1 MILTFYKFQWNKK
14 VWDQIRSPCG
24 FFSISECSEGCE
36 FSFGFVRCQ
45 PEHDTRLLSQT
56 LWRRTHV
63 GHQPSI
69 RANEH
74 CHLLFTAGLL
84 EQSTGWEK
92 EVKEGST
99 QTLRFAWQGRISYP
113 SFPQQQ
119 HQHARMPLYDAGSS
133 RTALEGKF
141 GNFYLQLS
149 WGQWMRVMVRLQ
161 SASSHNLIPLV

>member
-1 MILTFYKFQWNKK
+1 MIKS
-14 VWDQIRSPCG
+14 VRSDQISVCI
-24 FFSISECSEGCE
+24 FFFISECSEGCE

-74 CHLLFTAGLL
+74 CHLLFTGGLL

-99 QTLRFAWQGRISYP
+99 LQTLRFAWQGRISYP

-119 HQHARMPLYDAGSS
+119 HQHARMLLYDAGSS

-141 GNFYLQLS
+141 GNVYLQLS
-149 WGQWMRVMVRLQ
+149 WAQWMRVMVRPQ
-161 SASSHNLIPLV
+161 SGSSHNLILFA